1 MSSVRLDNAIKYLNL
16 WARERKFGK
25 LIISFTSGTIT
36 SIRYENVMTDEQV
49 LSELGNNKNVDK
61 IKNMW

>member
-61 IKNMW
+61 IKNM